1 MCHEGGDKTMAQAF
15 NCASTYG
22 LEVVLVAVNRYSS
35 PARSVPNMLATY
47 WPG

>member
-22 LEVVLVAVNRYSS
+22 LEVLLVAAVTVKLVVVKNDF
-35 PARSVPNMLATY
+35 T
-47 WPG
+47 